1 MKIHARKGTGNGC
14 DDIPL
19 CGFNNSRGW
28 RHLPIQFVKGAKDFR
43 MTPSSERCALC
54 EDLVLIIRNKQR
66 KEKGLEPVLTP
77 FEGLEHSE

>member
-28 RHLPIQFVKGAKDFR
+28 RHLPIQCVKGAKDFR
-43 MTPSSERCALC
+43 MTPSADRCALC
-54 EDLVLIIRNKQR
+54 EQEVLHVRNRQR
-66 KEKGLEPVLTP
+66 KAKGLEPVDTP
-77 FEGLEHSE
+77 FEGLDHAD